1 MNRTLLDLRFNKR
14 RSDSLAP
21 RRSLVNRA
29 SRSASLAPLLG
40 CLMFTACSSE
50 EPAQTLPTIEVSTG
64 STFARTSAPATE
76 GTSAAPSTS
85 GVDNTTTTT
94 GIDARTITATGSV
107 ASTSIDTVSA
117 SSTSTGSLSDTASG
131 ARTGSSLPGTST
143 GQSTDSTSTSS
154 GGSTSTGTGTGTG
167 NAKDPTCLP
176 LCEKGSQDAF
186 VDCVVEFKPAP
197 ETAHYTET
205 FETTDPKTGETVV
218 ETRDYYGWNHDKM
231 PEVVLG
237 PPKGSF
243 DTVSLG
249 CEGSLTVGFVDPP
262 LTDGPGADL
271 IVFENPFAPSF
282 PEPLKVEVSDDA
294 CTWHEFPCNPVT
306 LQGCGGVSVVKA
318 LPKSG
323 IDPTD
328 PEVAGG
334 DAFDLADI
342 GVARARFVRVTSV
355 SREYWLA
362 KEQTEKWCDPSSLT
376 TGKGGSDVDAFAFV
390 HASAVA
396 PNE

>member
-14 RSDSLAP
+14 RSHSLFAYRPAFIAP
-21 RRSLVNRA
+21 V
-29 SRSASLAPLLG
+29 LG
-40 CLMFTACSSE
+40 CLAFTACSS
-50 EPAQTLPTIEVSTG
+50 EPAQTLPTIEVSTQP
-64 STFARTSAPATE
+64 SLPRTSSAQAGP
-76 GTSAAPSTS
+76 TSAASSVSNLGNTS
-85 GVDNTTTTT
+85 SSADVG
-94 GIDARTITATGSV
+94 ARTLTAT
-107 ASTSIDTVSA
+107 ASTKTDSQG
-117 SSTSTGSLSDTASG
+117 STSTGSSSDNPSG
-131 ARTGSSLPGTST
+131 TTSSSTGSSSASST
-143 GQSTDSTSTSS
+143 HTSTSQS
-154 GGSTSTGTGTGTG
+154 SDNTGSNTGSSTATGTDSGTETPE
-167 NAKDPTCLP
+167 DPTCLP

-197 ETAHYTET
+197 ETAHYSET
-205 FETTDPKTGETVV
+205 FEKTDPKTGETVV

-231 PEVVLG
+231 PDVVLG

-306 LQGCGGVSVVKA
+306 LQGCGGISVVKA

-328 PEVAGG
+328 PKVAGG

-362 KEQTEKWCDPSSLT
+362 KEQTEKWCDPSPMT

-390 HASAVA
+390 HTAAVGT
-396 PNE
+396 NE